1 MTICIDRHNCIPYI
15 VEVKRSD
22 FIQNETIDDNRIYV
36 NSSVLK
42 IGNNVTTTK
51 PVGDVIINGANITI
65 KGNKVEL
72 HSGTT
77 IMNSNVEINPQ

>member
-22 FIQNETIDDNRIYV
+22 FIQNETIDDNIIYL

-42 IGNNVTTTK
+42 IRNNVSTTK
-51 PVGDVIINGANITI
+51 PVGDVIINGGNITI
-65 KGNKVEL
+65 KGNTVEL
-72 HSGTT
+72 HPGTT